1 MKRAKRSGSSRRL
14 GACFSTRRAGEQGFT
29 LLEVLLAAAI
39 FTIGL
44 LALSAISISVV
55 SGNYRSRQLTIATTL
70 AQSKIEELRGRGYAN
85 LPEQEVENPVPG
97 YEGFKRTTD
106 VDPPLELGDEAAPV
120 NTKRITVTVEWNT
133 SAGTTPSVTVSTYI
147 SR

>member
-1 MKRAKRSGSSRRL
+1 M
-14 GACFSTRRAGEQGFT
+14 
-29 LLEVLLAAAI
+29 LLATAI
-39 FTIGL
+39 FAIGL

-55 SGNYRSRQLTIATTL
+55 SGNYRSRQLTSATTL

-85 LPEQEVENPVPG
+85 LPEQEMENPVPG

-106 VDPPLELGDEAAPV
+106 VDPPLELGDEAAPA
-120 NTKRITVTVEWNT
+120 NTKRITVTVEWTASDGT
-133 SAGTTPSVTVSTYI
+133 SPSVSVATYI